1 MDIMESLVKNI
12 INSEFEDIPP
22 EAITAAKKA
31 IIDTVG
37 VMIAGSS
44 VKGCQILVD
53 YLRRWGGRK
62 ESTIAVFGEK
72 LPCNHAAQANG
83 AMARAWEIDDI
94 TDRFPLHPS
103 ASIVPTCLAVAE
115 YVGEKSGKE
124 FITAVALGQDLVI
137 RMAFANKVSPVTSG
151 RYNLFRVFSS
161 TGSAGKLLGLSEE
174 ELLNAMGIVYS
185 QMVGDGQAAR
195 EGVMTSY
202 IQQGTISKSAIE
214 STFMAQAG
222 ITGSK
227 DVLQGPF
234 GFYNAFEPDPD
245 LEILTSDLGVRFLGT
260 ELSTKLYTACRFN
273 HEAIDLALDMVRE
286 EALNQDSIDKITV
299 RVPEQM
305 YTMCCHPLDKKR
317 HPKTLV
323 EAQFS
328 TPYTVAAAIVRGD
341 VFIDELSDQAI
352 NDPEILELAQRI
364 TPIIDSEC
372 QTDLVIG
379 STVMEIKTHGG
390 QEFSKKIEFPRGNPK
405 NPVDMDGVIEKL
417 RKCVKYSIHPFSTDQ
432 IDKMVDI
439 LCNIE
444 QVDNVTKL
452 PQLFVSNP

>member
-1 MDIMESLVKNI
+1 MDVMKSLVKNI
-12 INSEFEDIPP
+12 SDVTFENLPP
-22 EAITAAKKA
+22 EAILAAKKA
-31 IIDTVG
+31 IMDTVG

-44 VKGCQILVD
+44 VKGCQLLVD
-53 YLRRWGGRK
+53 YLRRWGGRQ
-62 ESTIAVFGEK
+62 ESTIAVFGDK

-103 ASIVPTCLAVAE
+103 ASVVPTCLAVAE
-115 YVGEKSGKE
+115 YAGEKSGKE

-174 ELLNAMGIVYS
+174 ELLNAMGIAYS

-202 IQQGTISKSAIE
+202 IQQGTIAKSGIE
-214 STFMAQAG
+214 SAFMAQTG
-222 ITGSK
+222 ITGSN

-234 GFYNAFEPDPD
+234 GFYNVFEPDPD
-245 LEILTSDLGVRFLGT
+245 LETLTSDLGVRFLGT

-273 HEAIDLALDMVRE
+273 HEPIDLALDLVRE
-286 EALNQDSIDKITV
+286 EGFNQDSIEEITV

-317 HPKTLV
+317 RPKTHV

-328 TPYTVAAAIVRGD
+328 TPYTVAAAIVKGD

-352 NDPEILELAQRI
+352 NDPDILELAQRV

-379 STVMEIKTHGG
+379 STIMEIKTHGG
-390 QEFSKKIEFPRGNPK
+390 QELSKKIKFPRGNPK
-405 NPVDMDGVIEKL
+405 NPVDMDGVKEKF
-417 RKCVKYSIHPFSTDQ
+417 RKCVKYSIHPFSDDQ

-439 LCNIE
+439 LSDIE
-444 QVDNVTKL
+444 QIDDVSKLAHVLVT
-452 PQLFVSNP
+452 NH